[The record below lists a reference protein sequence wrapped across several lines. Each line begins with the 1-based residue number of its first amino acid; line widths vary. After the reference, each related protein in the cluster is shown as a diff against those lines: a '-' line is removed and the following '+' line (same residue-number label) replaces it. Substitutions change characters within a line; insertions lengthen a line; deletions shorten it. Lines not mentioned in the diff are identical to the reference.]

1 MIASDF
7 QQQSVDLCRAGGLPA
22 ACRDVLHL
30 LRWLH
35 DRGAEHGLDRRRCA
49 LFGCSSG
56 GHLVWLLATR
66 ATAEAALRRAGHT
79 PELLEVSDGHFAMN
93 AAYPGE
99 PKEFVREAEVL
110 RFLRA
115 HLYGV
120 LCVRAV
126 SPGPSRRR

>member
-35 DRGAEHGLDRRRCA
+35 DRGAEQ
-49 LFGCSSG
+49 
-56 GHLVWLLATR
+56 
-66 ATAEAALRRAGHT
+66 
-79 PELLEVSDGHFAMN
+79 LLEVSDGHFAMN

-126 SPGPSRRR
+126 SPGRSRRR

>member
-1 MIASDF
+1 MLLIHVTEDAVVPVT
-7 QQQSVDLCRAGGLPA
+7 QS
-22 ACRDVLHL
+22 
-30 LRWLH
+30 
-35 DRGAEHGLDRRRCA
+35 RGML
-49 LFGCSSG
+49 
-56 GHLVWLLATR
+56 
-66 ATAEAALRRAGHT
+66 AALRRAGHT

-126 SPGPSRRR
+126 SPGRSRRR

>member
-1 MIASDF
+1 M
-7 QQQSVDLCRAGGLPA
+7 
-22 ACRDVLHL
+22 
-30 LRWLH
+30 
-35 DRGAEHGLDRRRCA
+35 RCT

-66 ATAEAALRRAGHT
+66 ATAEERGICSIRAAI
-79 PELLEVSDGHFAMN
+79 AMN
-93 AAYPGE
+93 AADPGE

-115 HLYGV
+115 HLFGV

-126 SPGPSRRR
+126 SPGRSRRR